1 MRSSHW
7 LRSLSVIS
15 VTRGPGREMAAI
27 RKNRKLQFDPSNS
40 NNNLRQRFAV
50 SSTPIKSDE
59 SESPP
64 SSTGSCEKLLEITE
78 TSGCFKDLIL
88 NLEDLSEDV
97 NELKQNFLEQNIQ
110 LGQYLANIDSKLDRR
125 NRPAVREDE
134 EEDDGV
140 EKCNSFVFKKKSKRS
155 FAEVPDEDSEE
166 AASSSDDSEDSDY
179 PDVMNISKS
188 LNSMIDNVGQQDGSF
203 MQDVETIEDK
213 LEKFQRYLLTQ
224 KTEIARLELM
234 KDALLMQNER

>member
-1 MRSSHW
+1 MRSSDGV
-7 LRSLSVIS
+7 RSLLAIQSLLVQ
-15 VTRGPGREMAAI
+15 GREMAAT
-27 RKNRKLQFDPSNS
+27 RSRKLQFDGS

-59 SESPP
+59 AESPP
-64 SSTGSCEKLLEITE
+64 SSAGSGNYEKLLEMTE
-78 TSGCFKDLIL
+78 SSGSFRDLIL
-88 NLEDLSEDV
+88 NMEDLSEDV

-125 NRPAVREDE
+125 NRSAMEE
-134 EEDDGV
+134 EEDGV
-140 EKCNSFVFKKKSKRS
+140 EICDSFVFKKKSKQFS
-155 FAEVPDEDSEE
+155 AELPDDDDES
-166 AASSSDDSEDSDY
+166 ASSSDEDSDY
-179 PDVMNISKS
+179 PDVMNISRS
-188 LNSMIDNVGQQDGSF
+188 LNSIMDNVGQQDGSF
-203 MQDVETIEDK
+203 MQEVETIEEK